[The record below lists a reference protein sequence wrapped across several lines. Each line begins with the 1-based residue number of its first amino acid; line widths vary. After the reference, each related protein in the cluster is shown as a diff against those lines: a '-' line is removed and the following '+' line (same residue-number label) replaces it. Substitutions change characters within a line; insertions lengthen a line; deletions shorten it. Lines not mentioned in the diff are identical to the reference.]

1 MRGYQSFRGILLCAG
16 FLSAAL
22 VICGC
27 ENSIFDPTPTTKTA
41 AIDASGGSISF
52 TDARGYSISINIP
65 SGALKNVTAITVT
78 SLGQK
83 LDNPIGKNVFRG
95 LTIEPK
101 DLLLQE
107 PATIEV
113 GFPDAIPVTEGTC
126 LYRAAGADLVMPLA
140 GQEVDS
146 SAGHITGGIYYFSQY
161 AAGVP
166 TEQEIIEQ
174 ISRAKNA
181 SGFSSREPMISP
193 ASSGDCPPAGYG
205 WQGTNATVR
214 GFLYWSQ
221 RLQEMGN
228 DGAAQ
233 GGLDAAEQTLQE
245 DIESFL
251 QQELP
256 ANPCGRYLKAASKY
270 IEAAQALGLSL
281 DDSDPM
287 YQRYQQTIDQ
297 CALQFSIALERE
309 EKQEE
314 PAKLNMTSYGTATC
328 YVPYTAFLAG
338 GAAGIKGSGTLSY
351 SYNYGYKPSD
361 YMKKKTVEEATGVI
375 SVTCGGSMYGET
387 DEHGET
393 EHKLNVIL
401 KYKNNI
407 AGKRCVTDADGT
419 TSCETLTDTDESQE
433 TIEFPLQNGA
443 KVGFEKTNPDTGVY
457 AKWMNTLYIIHM
469 PADDQDDSD
478 QNCY

>member
-1 MRGYQSFRGILLCAG
+1 MLSIPFRGILLCAG

-22 VICGC
+22 VIFGC
-27 ENSIFDPTPTTKTA
+27 ENPIFDPTPTSKTA
-41 AIDASGGSISF
+41 TLDSSGGSISF
-52 TDARGYSISINIP
+52 TDPRGYSISINIP
-65 SGALKNVTAITVT
+65 SGALKHFTAITVT
-78 SLGQK
+78 SLSQH
-83 LDNPIGKNVFRG
+83 LVNPIGKNIFRG

-113 GFPDAIPVTEGTC
+113 GFPAAIPVNEGIC

-146 SAGHITGGIYYFSQY
+146 GSRRIIGGIYYFSQY

-166 TEQEIIEQ
+166 TEQEIVEQ

-181 SGFSSREPMISP
+181 SGLLSREQMISL

-205 WQGTNATVR
+205 WQGTNTTVR

-228 DGAAQ
+228 DGSAQ
-233 GGLDAAEQTLQE
+233 GALDAAEQTLQE

-251 QQELP
+251 QQGLP
-256 ANPCGRYLKAASKY
+256 VNPCGRYLKAASKY
-270 IEAAQALGLSL
+270 IEAAQVLGLSL
-281 DDSDPM
+281 DNSDPM

-314 PAKLNMTSYGTATC
+314 PAKLNMTSYGTVTC

-338 GAAGIKGSGTLSY
+338 GAAGIKGNGTLSY
-351 SYNYGYKPSD
+351 SYNYEYKPSD
-361 YMKKKTVEEATGVI
+361 FMEKKTVEEATGVI

-401 KYKNNI
+401 KHKNNI
-407 AGKRCVTDADGT
+407 TGKRCVTDADGT
-419 TSCETLTDTDESQE
+419 TSCETLSDTDESQE